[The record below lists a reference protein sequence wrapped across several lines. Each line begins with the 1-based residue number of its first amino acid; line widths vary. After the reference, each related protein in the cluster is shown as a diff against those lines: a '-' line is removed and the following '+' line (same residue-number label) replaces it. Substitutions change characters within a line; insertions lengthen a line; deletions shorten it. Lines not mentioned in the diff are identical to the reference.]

1 MKKIIITIM
10 AILVLGTASYAEK
23 PYVKLGVSQ
32 LKMDFKTID
41 GIDYGS
47 VYADKYDVYNLT
59 GGFEFDNN
67 FFVEAR
73 YFWTSEESKSGSATA
88 GDVSISGST
97 KVDMDG
103 YSIGGG
109 YNYKVNEKF
118 SVRPSIHYVDI
129 DVNSTVNLTIEESSG
144 TFDTGGSDQLL
155 EAGMELAYAINDNS
169 NISFIYTRYLDD
181 MGTAEDINTMGIS
194 YKHNF

>member
-1 MKKIIITIM
+1 
-10 AILVLGTASYAEK
+10 
-23 PYVKLGVSQ
+23 
-32 LKMDFKTID
+32 
-41 GIDYGS
+41 
-47 VYADKYDVYNLT
+47 
-59 GGFEFDNN
+59 
-67 FFVEAR
+67 
-73 YFWTSEESKSGSATA
+73 
-88 GDVSISGST
+88 
-97 KVDMDG
+97 MDG

-155 EAGMELAYAINDNS
+155 EVGMELAYAINDNS

-194 YKHNF
+194 YKHSF

>member
-1 MKKIIITIM
+1 MM
-10 AILVLGTASYAEK
+10 LVTFLALGSTSYAEK

-41 GIDYGS
+41 GIDYGLI
-47 VYADKYDVYNLT
+47 YADKYDVYNLS

-67 FFVEAR
+67 FFIEGR
-73 YFWTSEESKSGSATA
+73 YFWTSEESKSGSASV
-88 GDVSISGST
+88 GGISVSGST
-97 KVDMDG
+97 KVDIDG

-118 SVRPSIHYVDI
+118 SVRPSIHYVDV
-129 DVNSTVNLTIEESSG
+129 DVNSTVNLTISGSSA

-155 EAGMELAYAINDNS
+155 EAGIELAYAINENS
-169 NISFIYTRYLDD
+169 NVSFIYTRYLDD
-181 MGTAEDINTMGIS
+181 LGTAEKMNTMGIS